1 MVKFSV
7 FLILMLG
14 LNGLASAQDIPTRS
28 VYAELWGAG
37 LTYSLNYDFRFDKN
51 DINSWGM
58 RVGAGALASSSSEY
72 SERLLTV
79 PVQLNK
85 LLGKDRHFFEFGGGG
100 TLIYFRGHGL
110 SPGSEFINKDYN
122 FFLDFANTP
131 TLMGTLNAGYRFI
144 PMDNGFTF
152 RANLAP
158 YFNHTG
164 FWFFFGGISAG
175 YAF

>member
-1 MVKFSV
+1 MGRLSLC
-7 FLILMLG
+7 LIFILG
-14 LNGLASAQDIPTRS
+14 SYNFISAQEVPSRS

-37 LTYSLNYDFRFDKN
+37 ITYSINYDFRFDKN

-58 RVGAGALASSSSEY
+58 RMGAGALASSSTEY

-85 LLGKDRHFFEFGGGG
+85 LLGKERHFLELGGGG
-100 TLIYFRGHGL
+100 TLVYFRGRSL
-110 SPGSEFINKDYN
+110 SPGSEFVNKDYN
-122 FFLDFANTP
+122 FFLDFENTP
-131 TLMGTLNAGYRFI
+131 ALVGTLNVGYRYI
-144 PMDNGFTF
+144 PKANGFTF
-152 RANLAP
+152 RTNLSP

-164 FWFFFGGISAG
+164 FWILFGGISAG